1 MSLQL
6 YSSARSTACKKTRGS
21 AAACVLAVV
30 FFGAG
35 ANAGMETNAGAAG
48 DAGED
53 IRLELSPR
61 VCTLA
66 VNDKQCETRVNAK
79 WKSPHEESLC
89 LVIVNRPEVKRCW
102 ENYSQG
108 TYSIELTFN
117 DDLTF
122 QLKDVELRH
131 VLASEA
137 LRVIREAIHYR
148 HKRREPWNIFD

>member
-1 MSLQL
+1 MMLQL
-6 YSSARSTACKKTRGS
+6 YSSARFTACKATRGV
-21 AAACVLAVV
+21 AAACALAAVY
-30 FFGAG
+30 FWAP
-35 ANAGMETNAGAAG
+35 TNAGAAA
-48 DAGED
+48 DLSED

-66 VNDKQCETRVNAK
+66 LNDKQCETRVNAK
-79 WKSPHEESLC
+79 WRSAHEESLC

-108 TYSIELTFN
+108 TYSIELVFN

-122 QLKDVELRH
+122 QLKDVELKH

-137 LRVIREAIHYR
+137 LRVIREAIRYR